1 VGVSEVVIVHGV
13 GQQVKGPH
21 VLHTELFAALRD
33 GVTAAGA
40 DIAARQ
46 VTFAFYGGLFRP
58 KGEVLGDEVF
68 FADDVRDG
76 LEQEL
81 LAAWWE
87 RAAAVDERV
96 VPPDAEVLFRSPRWV
111 QRAVF
116 GLSNSRFFAAAGES
130 VFSLLVS
137 DLKQVRCYLTDAR
150 IRRDVQDVIA
160 DAVAGDTRVMVGHS
174 LGSVV
179 AYEALCAHPEWPVRT
194 LVTLGSPLGLR
205 LIFDRLRPPP
215 VPGPEPGAR
224 RGVWPGS
231 VTGWTNLAD
240 AGDVVAVVE
249 DLRPLFGPGVRQV
262 RLHNGSSAHDLR
274 PYLTEPL
281 TGRAIMAGIGG

>member
-1 VGVSEVVIVHGV
+1 MVVHGV

-21 VLHTELFAALRD
+21 VLHAELFAALRD
-33 GVTAAGA
+33 GVMAAGA
-40 DIAARQ
+40 DIAAGQ
-46 VTFAFYGGLFRP
+46 VRFAFYGGLFRP

-68 FADDVRDG
+68 FVADDVQDG
-76 LEQEL
+76 FEREL

-87 RAAAVDERV
+87 RAAAVDARV

-111 QRAVF
+111 QRALF
-116 GLSNSRFFAAAGES
+116 GMSNSRFFAAAGES
-130 VFSLLVS
+130 VFSLLIG
-137 DLKQVRCYLTDAR
+137 DLKQVRGYLTDAR
-150 IRRDVQDVIA
+150 IRREVQDVVA
-160 DAVAGDTRVMVGHS
+160 GAVAADTRVLVGHS

-215 VPGPEPGAR
+215 APGPDPGTR

-281 TGRAIMAGIGG
+281 TGRAIVAGMGG